1 MYIYLPCI
9 TIGPHKS
16 CLHVITSSLK
26 SQLNLKGDVH
36 CTIYVIQVVANNFLK
51 IYRFFENTEL
61 LL

>member
-26 SQLNLKGDVH
+26 SQLNLKEDVH
-36 CTIYVIQVVANNFLK
+36 CTIYIKQVVAKKLSKDF
-51 IYRFFENTEL
+51 
-61 LL
+61 